1 MPLLIGKKLPKRFSE
16 SVNQSVCLLG
26 PQRIGYFGTPVLH
39 LRSVRLT
46 ELPEAPAALAPVVDA
61 ALSVLARR
69 WLPPR

>member
-39 LRSVRLT
+39 LRSVRLV
-46 ELPEAPAALAPVVDA
+46 EMPEALGAPVQTEGEA
-61 ALSVLARR
+61 PSVLAR
-69 WLPPR
+69 